1 MAISASWPI
10 WLQKLWHL
18 FLKITKWFFILS
30 ILTVIVYR
38 FIPPPFTPLM
48 VQRMIEQ
55 KMNGK
60 EAKCNKDWVS
70 LEEISKSLPRAV
82 IASEDQNFENHFGLD
97 FNAIAGAKKYN
108 EKHKGN
114 KVIGASTITQQT
126 AKNVFLTQS
135 RTYIR
140 KAFEVYFT
148 FLIEIFW
155 SKKRIMEVYLNE
167 IEMGNGIYGVEAASQ
182 YYFKKPAAKLSN
194 SEAAAIAAIL
204 PNPLKRSASKPDKY
218 TAKRKRWILKQM
230 NNLNYSDF

>member
-230 NNLNYSDF
+230 NNLTYSDF